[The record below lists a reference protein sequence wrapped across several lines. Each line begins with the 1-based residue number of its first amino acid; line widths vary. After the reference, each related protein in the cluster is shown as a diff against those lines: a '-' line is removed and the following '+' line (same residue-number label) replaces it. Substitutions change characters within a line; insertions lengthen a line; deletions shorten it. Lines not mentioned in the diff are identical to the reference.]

1 MTTAAPISDFTW
13 YHGNLTW
20 LRERTICLV
29 KHGSQA
35 YGTSLPTSD
44 LDIKGVAI
52 PPAPYFF
59 GSLHRFEQAE
69 SKDPDAVVF
78 DIRKF
83 VALATDCNPNIIE
96 ILFVDESDLLITSQY
111 SDVLRLHRNLFLSKR
126 AQHSFSGYAMAQLK
140 RIKTHRRWLLEP
152 PKKHPERVDFG
163 LFDQHKVDRDSL
175 AAVEARVRKAE
186 DKLGGEGWTK
196 DRVAERDELLVTS
209 VAGELDLA
217 PKLIPLILAERRY
230 GNAMRNWVAY
240 EKWKAER
247 NPKRAELE
255 ARHGYDTKHGMHL
268 VRLMRMCREILVE
281 GLVHVKRPDA
291 AELLAI
297 RGGAWSYDKLIDW
310 AQAQDAELTEL
321 AKTSPLPHAPDRK
334 KLDALCQWAYQLVV
348 EDR

>member
-268 VRLMRMCREILVE
+268 VRLMRMALEIIGEQRVF
-281 GLVHVKRPDA
+281 VRRPDA
-291 AELLAI
+291 TELLAI
-297 RGGAWSYDKLIDW
+297 RGGAWSYDRLMAW
-310 AQAQDAELTEL
+310 AEEMERRLAAIALTSTLRKE
-321 AKTSPLPHAPDRK
+321 PDREAI
-334 KLDALCQWAYQLVV
+334 DGILVGIV
-348 EDR
+348 SDYLARH